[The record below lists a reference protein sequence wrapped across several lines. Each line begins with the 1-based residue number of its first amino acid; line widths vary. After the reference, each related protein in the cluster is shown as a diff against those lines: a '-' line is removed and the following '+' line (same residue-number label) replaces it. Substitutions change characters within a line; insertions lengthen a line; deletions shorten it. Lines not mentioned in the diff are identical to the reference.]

1 MKRRRLLFRPAVLGL
16 IALGA
21 LLAYRRFFFDWE
33 GRPSCHKALELAV
46 RIRMSEQKSNLYPNA
61 SGSSRGSIDL
71 LKEFLSFPMDHY
83 RYVPGLRPDDPGELV
98 LFYFDQP
105 TRWIW
110 HGPAPSIFSE
120 KAWIVVPADFANG
133 SRPLRGGG
141 ELSERIPEDE
151 FRRRLQST
159 LDFVKT
165 NARPNWEAV
174 VAEHT
179 RFLEAL
185 PHAQK

>member
-1 MKRRRLLFRPAVLGL
+1 MKCRRLLFRPAVLGL

-33 GRPSCHKALELAV
+33 GQPSCHKALELAV

-105 TRWIW
+105 TQERLVNRLAKLLAPGGTLYVGHSESLSAID
-110 HGPAPSIFSE
+110 HGLRTLAPATYAKP
-120 KAWIVVPADFANG
+120 
-133 SRPLRGGG
+133 
-141 ELSERIPEDE
+141 
-151 FRRRLQST
+151 
-159 LDFVKT
+159 
-165 NARPNWEAV
+165 
-174 VAEHT
+174 
-179 RFLEAL
+179 
-185 PHAQK
+185 